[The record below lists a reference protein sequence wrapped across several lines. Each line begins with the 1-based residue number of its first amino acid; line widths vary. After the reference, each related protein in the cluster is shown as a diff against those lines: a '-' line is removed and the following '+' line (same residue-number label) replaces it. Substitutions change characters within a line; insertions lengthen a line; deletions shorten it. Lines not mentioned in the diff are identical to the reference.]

1 MPIAFYDVVGF
12 FGIMLIVGSYF
23 SLQTDRIAKEDLS
36 YSLANG
42 IGALCVLFSIAF
54 QFNLSAFLVE
64 LFWVVISLI
73 GIIRFFARTS
83 PKPPERS
90 ASDGHL

>member
-12 FGIMLIVGSYF
+12 FGITLIVGSYF

-42 IGALCVLFSIAF
+42 LGALCVLFSIAF

-73 GIIRFFARTS
+73 GIVRFFTRGPGTPPDIS
-83 PKPPERS
+83 PNDEAP
-90 ASDGHL
+90 

>member
-73 GIIRFFARTS
+73 GIIRFFTRTS

-90 ASDGHL
+90 ASDDHL